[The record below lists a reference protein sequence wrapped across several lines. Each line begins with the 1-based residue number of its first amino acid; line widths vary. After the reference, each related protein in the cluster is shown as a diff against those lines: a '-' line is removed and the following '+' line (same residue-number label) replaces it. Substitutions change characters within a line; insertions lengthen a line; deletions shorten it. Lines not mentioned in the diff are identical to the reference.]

1 MKDLSKKIRNGGVQ
15 KFDGASLGVSRNG
28 KGSFPRFNYQV
39 DDVYKKNYD
48 KIFGDKNEKPIRK
61 H

>member
-15 KFDGASLGVSRNG
+15 KFDGASLGVNSYG

-39 DDVYKKNYD
+39 DEKYKKNYD
-48 KIFGDKNEKPIRK
+48 NIDWSK
-61 H
+61 